1 MINPRNLEIKN
12 YDYNLPEE
20 RIAKYP
26 LEQRDQSKLL
36 VWKGEIEEHHFCD
49 LPSQIPAGSM
59 IVFNN
64 TKVIQARLHF
74 RKPTGGIVE
83 VFCLEPESPKD
94 YQQNF
99 ASETECTWTCLV
111 GNSKKWKDGP
121 LSLSVTMPDGQS
133 VTLYCERAGSLGP
146 SQLIH
151 FYWKQPEGGTAV
163 SFAQLLDAMGEL
175 PIPPYLNRATEEKDK
190 ETYQTVYSRIKG
202 SVAAPTA
209 GLHYTQEV
217 LEALQQKD
225 IRLEYLTLHV
235 GAGTFKPVKSET
247 IDRGYLFLRT
257 ASSGRGAVCS
267 HWNDQCPNVGESVLH
282 RRETFWD
289 EGLRKR
295 PSRGPRGASVGA
307 LRRSALH

>member
-235 GAGTFKPVKSET
+235 GAGTF
-247 IDRGYLFLRT
+247 
-257 ASSGRGAVCS
+257 
-267 HWNDQCPNVGESVLH
+267 
-282 RRETFWD
+282 
-289 EGLRKR
+289 
-295 PSRGPRGASVGA
+295 
-307 LRRSALH
+307 

>member
-1 MINPRNLEIKN
+1 
-12 YDYNLPEE
+12 
-20 RIAKYP
+20 
-26 LEQRDQSKLL
+26 
-36 VWKGEIEEHHFCD
+36 
-49 LPSQIPAGSM
+49 
-59 IVFNN
+59 
-64 TKVIQARLHF
+64 
-74 RKPTGGIVE
+74 
-83 VFCLEPESPKD
+83 
-94 YQQNF
+94 
-99 ASETECTWTCLV
+99 
-111 GNSKKWKDGP
+111 
-121 LSLSVTMPDGQS
+121 MPDGQS

-217 LEALQQKD
+217 LEALRQKD

-247 IDRGYLFLRT
+247 IEGHDMHTEFISVPRSVIEDIYAF
-257 ASSGRGAVCS
+257 GRKF
-267 HWNDQCPNVGESVLH
+267 VGEAMEEFAAVACCLSSQSEGA
-282 RRETFWD
+282 R
-289 EGLRKR
+289 EGLLVVEEIVIVGIERLQ
-295 PSRGPRGASVGA
+295 SLDDGSAVVADACMVVVIAFGVETDFHIILSYQSPRRTRLGRTSD
-307 LRRSALH
+307 